1 MLWKD
6 MNYNG
11 LKTGTTRTAG
21 AWLVSNY
28 ETDWLNL
35 IVIILNANSD
45 ASRWEDTDKLKDWAI
60 DRLNSVEEYLEGL
73 NKGNKSSS
81 NSTTTTS

>member
-1 MLWKD
+1 

-11 LKTGTTRTAG
+11 LKTGTTKTAG

-35 IVIILNANSD
+35 IIIVFNSSSD
-45 ASRWEDTDKLKDWAI
+45 SNRWEDTDKLKDWAI
-60 DRLNSVEEYLEGL
+60 GRLNSVEEYLESI
-73 NKGNKSSS
+73 NKGEKAISYS
-81 NSTTTTS
+81 